1 MKSNNNTSGSNN
13 ISNWAERRSSV
24 KYLENIK
31 NMAMVKL
38 KVKESIEIFPKEHE
52 DLIRNFQTLNSGSDI
67 NLQNNYFTEAKI
79 SSSKNTFE
87 DISEFIKSEK
97 KNIKKAKKKISLL
110 GDDRNDYM
118 TAINEKEDEFLSE
131 KKNRLK
137 SSKNLNGKNF
147 KEFYKTYIEELES
160 HIDELLTKNE
170 ELEANLNSKSNKIKL
185 PDDYEEKT
193 LECLKFKKFKKITG
207 MFKQEQKEYLHS
219 LPKEDSLKISK
230 DEICEN
236 PLCLSNAYSL
246 VDISK
251 AYDKLLLENIKLRRE
266 NFELKNKKFS

>member
-1 MKSNNNTSGSNN
+1 VILIYKIT
-13 ISNWAERRSSV
+13 IS
-24 KYLENIK
+24 
-31 NMAMVKL
+31 L
-38 KVKESIEIFPKEHE
+38 KP
-52 DLIRNFQTLNSGSDI
+52 
-67 NLQNNYFTEAKI
+67 KI

-170 ELEANLNSKSNKIKL
+170 ELEANLNSKSNKLKL

-236 PLCLSNAYSL
+236 PICLSNAYSL

-266 NFELKNKKFS
+266 NYELKNKKFS